1 MDQEQLFTVLAKKA
15 GFEVVNATGNQAQLR
30 VLGRVQ
36 GSENTARWLLV
47 VERLLMKAVGAPWNI
62 DISKQYFLRGEKLLY
77 GWRVILQSP
86 DLTPHF
92 STIVSTVN
100 STPSRVAV
108 VSDEI
113 PLNAN
118 PNRNALRNGKGAQG
132 VLTAIVGPSARTA
145 GG

>member
-1 MDQEQLFTVLAKKA
+1 MDQEQLYAALSKRA
-15 GFEVVNATGNQAQLR
+15 GFEVVNTTGSQTQLR

-47 VERLLMKAVGAPWNI
+47 VERLLVKAAGAPWSI

-77 GWRVILQSP
+77 GWRVILQAP
-86 DLTPHF
+86 DLAPHF
-92 STIVSTVN
+92 DAIVAAVN
-100 STPSRVAV
+100 STPARVAV
-108 VSDEI
+108 VSDEV
-113 PLNAN
+113 PLNAS

-132 VLTAIVGPSARTA
+132 VLTAVVGPGARTM